1 MDMSKANANW
11 NRCLVG
17 LLTLLVLSLSIAAQH
32 STNEGAP
39 APPGKLV
46 DIGARRLHINCT
58 GKGAPTVVM
67 EAGAGDF
74 SFDWGLVQP
83 QVARFTHVCSYDR
96 AGYAWS
102 DPGPTPRTMRQIA
115 FEPHTGLIKAGI
127 EGPYILVGHSFGG
140 AIVRTYVSQYPKEVA
155 GMALVDSVHEEGL
168 IGITDRTTKQEK
180 IVRWRE
186 LSRGRQIPPLQEAMP
201 NPTSS
206 SNPQQAR
213 ASSSAQ
219 TKVEAPFDKLPER
232 SQQMRLWA
240 KSQPN
245 YNPARSSELFDFFP
259 EELDNLYSER
269 EKSKNPLGAMP
280 LIVLTSLESE
290 YGSAD
295 EQTRKRLSEDRKRLQ
310 AELLSL
316 STNSKQ
322 IVAEKSGH
330 HIQLDEPGL
339 VVDAIQQVVKASQ
352 TGNKLIRNP

>member
-1 MDMSKANANW
+1 MHKANALW
-11 NRCLVG
+11 NRCSVG
-17 LLTLLVLSLSIAAQH
+17 ILTLLVLPLLITARH

-46 DIGARRLHINCT
+46 EICGRRLHINCE
-58 GKGAPTVVM
+58 GKGEPTVVM

-83 QVARFTHVCSYDR
+83 QVARFARVCSYDR

-115 FEPHTGLIKAGI
+115 FELHTGLLKAGI
-127 EGPYILVGHSFGG
+127 KGPYILVGHSLGG

-155 GMALVDSVHEEGL
+155 GMVLVDSVHEEGL
-168 IGITDRTTKQEK
+168 IGITDRTTKQDK

-186 LSRGRQIPPLQEAMP
+186 LSRGRQIPPIQTAAP

-219 TKVEAPFDKLPER
+219 MKVEAPFDKLPER
-232 SQQMRLWA
+232 SQRMRLWA

-259 EELDNLYSER
+259 EELDSLYSER

-280 LIVLTSLESE
+280 LIVMTSTVSE

-295 EQTRKRLSEDRKRLQ
+295 EQTKKRLSEDRKRLQ
-310 AELLSL
+310 SDLLML
-316 STNSKQ
+316 SSNSKQ
-322 IVAEKSGH
+322 IVTEKSGH

-339 VVDAIQQVVKASQ
+339 VIDAIQQVVKASR
-352 TGNKLIRNP
+352 TGSKLIRDP

>member
-1 MDMSKANANW
+1 MSKANANW

-115 FEPHTGLIKAGI
+115 FELHTGLLKAGI
-127 EGPYILVGHSFGG
+127 KGPYILVGHSLGG
-140 AIVRTYVSQYPKEVA
+140 AIVRTYVSQYPKEVV
-155 GMALVDSVHEEGL
+155 GMVLVDSVHEEGL
-168 IGITDRTTKQEK
+168 IGITDRTTRKDK

-186 LSRGRQIPPLQEAMP
+186 LSRGRQIPLIQTAIT
-201 NPTSS
+201 NPQSS

-213 ASSSAQ
+213 ASSTPP
-219 TKVEAPFDKLPER
+219 TKVEAPFDKLPVR

-240 KSQPN
+240 ISQPSF
-245 YNPARSSELFDFFP
+245 NPARFSEFDFLP
-259 EELDNLYSER
+259 EELDSLYSER
-269 EKSKNPLGAMP
+269 EKSKHPLDAMP
-280 LIVLTSLESE
+280 LIVLTSTVSK

-295 EQTRKRLSEDRKRLQ
+295 EQTRARLSEDHKRSQ
-310 AELLSL
+310 ADLLTL
-316 STNSKQ
+316 SSNSKQ
-322 IVAEKSGH
+322 IVTEKSGH

-339 VVDAIQQVVKASQ
+339 VVDAIHQVVEASR
-352 TGNKLIRNP
+352 TGSKLVRNP

>member
-1 MDMSKANANW
+1 MHKANALW
-11 NRCLVG
+11 NRCSLYI
-17 LLTLLVLSLSIAAQH
+17 LTILILPFSVASQH

-39 APPGKLV
+39 SPPGKLV
-46 DIGARRLHINCT
+46 DIGGRRLHINCV

-83 QVARFTHVCSYDR
+83 QVARFTRVCSYDR

-115 FEPHTGLIKAGI
+115 FELHTGLLKAGI
-127 EGPYILVGHSFGG
+127 KGPYILVGHSLGG

-155 GMALVDSVHEEGL
+155 GMVLVDSVHEEGL
-168 IGITDRTTKQEK
+168 MGITDRTTRQDKF
-180 IVRWRE
+180 VRWRE
-186 LSRGRQIPPLQEAMP
+186 QSRGRQIPPIQTAIP
-201 NPTSS
+201 HPQSS

-219 TKVEAPFDKLPER
+219 TRVEAPFDKLPEI

-240 KSQPN
+240 TSQPY

-259 EELDNLYSER
+259 EEMDSLYSER

-280 LIVLTSLESE
+280 LIVLTSTISE

-295 EQTRKRLSEDRKRLQ
+295 EQTKARLKEDRNRLQ
-310 AELLSL
+310 AELPLLS
-316 STNSKQ
+316 SNGKQ
-322 IVAEKSGH
+322 IVTNKSGH
-330 HIQLDEPGL
+330 HIQLDEPDL
-339 VVDAIQQVVKASQ
+339 VIDAIRQAVKASR
-352 TGNKLIRNP
+352 TGNKLRGKVD

>member
-1 MDMSKANANW
+1 MHKSNALW
-11 NRCLVG
+11 NRCSIG
-17 LLTLLVLSLSIAAQH
+17 ILTVLVLPLLIAAQH

-46 DIGARRLHINCT
+46 DLGGRRLHINCT
-58 GKGAPTVVM
+58 GKGQPTIVM

-83 QVARFTHVCSYDR
+83 QVARFARVCSYDR

-102 DPGPTPRTMRQIA
+102 DPGPMPRTMRQIA
-115 FEPHTGLIKAGI
+115 FELHTGLLKAGVK
-127 EGPYILVGHSFGG
+127 EPYILVGHSLGG
-140 AIVRTYVSQYPKEVA
+140 AIVRTYVGQYPKEVV
-155 GMALVDSVHEEGL
+155 GMVLVDSVHEEGL
-168 IGITDRTTKQEK
+168 IGVTDRTTKKDK

-186 LSRGRQIPPLQEAMP
+186 LSRGRQIPPIQTAMP
-201 NPTSS
+201 NPTIL

-240 KSQPN
+240 KSQP
-245 YNPARSSELFDFFP
+245 YCNPARSSELFDFFP
-259 EELDNLYSER
+259 EELDSLYSER

-280 LIVLTSLESE
+280 LIVLTSTVSE

-295 EQTRKRLSEDRKRLQ
+295 EQTRARLSEDHKRLQ
-310 AELLSL
+310 ADLLTL
-316 STNSKQ
+316 SSNSKQ
-322 IVAEKSGH
+322 IFAEKSGH
-330 HIQLDEPGL
+330 HIQLDEPSL
-339 VVDAIQQVVKASQ
+339 VVDAIRQVVEASR
-352 TGNKLIRNP
+352 TGHKLIRNP

>member
-1 MDMSKANANW
+1 MTKVIA
-11 NRCLVG
+11 
-17 LLTLLVLSLSIAAQH
+17 LSILLLLAFHASSASQH
-32 STNEGAP
+32 STNQGAQ

-46 DIGARRLHINCT
+46 DIGGRRLHINCT

-83 QVARFTHVCSYDR
+83 QVARFTRVCSYDR

-102 DPGPTPRTMRQIA
+102 DPGPTPRTLRQIA
-115 FEPHTGLIKAGI
+115 FELHTGLLKAGI
-127 EGPYILVGHSFGG
+127 EGPYILVGHSLGG
-140 AIVRTYVSQYPKEVA
+140 AIVRTYVSQYPKEVV

-168 IGITDRTTKQEK
+168 IGITDRTTKENK

-186 LSRGRQIPPLQEAMP
+186 LSRGRQIPPIQTEMP
-201 NPTSS
+201 NPKSS
-206 SNPQQAR
+206 SDPQQAR

-232 SQQMRLWA
+232 SQQIRLWA
-240 KSQPN
+240 ISQPH
-245 YNPARSSELFDFFP
+245 YHPARFSEFDFFP
-259 EELDNLYSER
+259 EELDSLYSER
-269 EKSKNPLGAMP
+269 EKSKIPLGAMP
-280 LIVLTSLESE
+280 LIVLTSTISQ
-290 YGSAD
+290 YGTAD
-295 EQTRKRLSEDRKRLQ
+295 EQTRARLSEDRKRLQ
-310 AELLSL
+310 AELPSL
-316 STNSKQ
+316 SSNGKQ

-339 VVDAIQQVVKASQ
+339 VVDAIQQVVKASR

>member
-1 MDMSKANANW
+1 MHKANALW
-11 NRCLVG
+11 NRCSVG
-17 LLTLLVLSLSIAAQH
+17 ILTLLVLPLLITARH

-46 DIGARRLHINCT
+46 EICGRRLHINCE
-58 GKGAPTVVM
+58 GKGVPTVVM

-83 QVARFTHVCSYDR
+83 QVARFARVCSYDR

-115 FEPHTGLIKAGI
+115 FELHTGLLKAGI
-127 EGPYILVGHSFGG
+127 KGPYILVGHSLGG
-140 AIVRTYVSQYPKEVA
+140 AIVRTYVSQYSKEVA
-155 GMALVDSVHEEGL
+155 GMVLVDSVHEEGL
-168 IGITDRTTKQEK
+168 IGITDRTTKQDK

-186 LSRGRQIPPLQEAMP
+186 LSRGRQIPPIQTAAP

-219 TKVEAPFDKLPER
+219 TKVETPFDKLPER
-232 SQQMRLWA
+232 SQRMRLWA

-259 EELDNLYSER
+259 EELDSLYSER

-280 LIVLTSLESE
+280 LIVMTSTVSE

-295 EQTRKRLSEDRKRLQ
+295 EQTKKRLSEDRKRLQ
-310 AELLSL
+310 SDLLML
-316 STNSKQ
+316 SSNSKQ
-322 IVAEKSGH
+322 IVTEKSGH

-339 VVDAIQQVVKASQ
+339 VIDAIQQVVKASR
-352 TGNKLIRNP
+352 TGSKLIRDP

>member
-1 MDMSKANANW
+1 MHKANALW
-11 NRCLVG
+11 NRCSVG
-17 LLTLLVLSLSIAAQH
+17 ILTLLVLPLLITARH

-46 DIGARRLHINCT
+46 EIGGRRLHINCE
-58 GKGAPTVVM
+58 GKGEPTVVM

-83 QVARFTHVCSYDR
+83 QVARFARVCSYDR

-115 FEPHTGLIKAGI
+115 FELHTGLLKAGI
-127 EGPYILVGHSFGG
+127 KGPYILVGHSLGG

-155 GMALVDSVHEEGL
+155 GMVLVDSVHEEGL
-168 IGITDRTTKQEK
+168 IGITDRTTKQDK

-186 LSRGRQIPPLQEAMP
+186 LSRGRQIPPIQTAAP

-232 SQQMRLWA
+232 SQRMRLWA

-259 EELDNLYSER
+259 EELDSLYSER

-280 LIVLTSLESE
+280 LIVMTSTVSE

-295 EQTRKRLSEDRKRLQ
+295 EQTKKRLSEDRKRLQ
-310 AELLSL
+310 SDLLML
-316 STNSKQ
+316 SSNSKQ
-322 IVAEKSGH
+322 IVTEKSGH

-339 VVDAIQQVVKASQ
+339 VIDAIQQVVKASR
-352 TGNKLIRNP
+352 TGSKLIRDP